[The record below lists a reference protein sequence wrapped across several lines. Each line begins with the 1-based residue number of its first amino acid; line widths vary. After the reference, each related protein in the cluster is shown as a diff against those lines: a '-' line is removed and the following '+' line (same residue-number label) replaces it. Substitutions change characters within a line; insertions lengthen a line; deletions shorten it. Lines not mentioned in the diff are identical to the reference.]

1 MTLHK
6 TANFMPLPRLKSIA
20 LCHKETKISLTRFSS
35 LFILHSSI
43 MELRFGPAGVPRS
56 AKDHSTEGGIRRVAE
71 LGLGCM
77 ELEFVRG
84 VKMGESIARS
94 IGKSASE
101 KGIALSAHGP
111 YFINL
116 NAREAEKITASQERL
131 LHAVRIASLC
141 GARTVVF
148 HAAFYMNDPP
158 DKVYSV
164 VKKNLQE
171 VLNKLK
177 LEQNKVWVRPEVT
190 GKNTQFGTLQEIL
203 RLSSETEGVAP
214 CIDFAHWHAR
224 TRRFNSYAEFATI
237 LEQIENKLG
246 RVALDNMHIHVSG
259 IAYGEKGEIKHLNLK
274 ESDFDYISLVKAL
287 KDFNVKG
294 LVISESPNLEEDALL
309 LQETY
314 NSFG

>member
-1 MTLHK
+1 M
-6 TANFMPLPRLKSIA
+6 
-20 LCHKETKISLTRFSS
+20 TRFSS
-35 LFILHSSI
+35 LFILYSSI
-43 MELRFGPAGVPRS
+43 MELRFGPAGVPHS
-56 AKDHSTEGGIRRVAE
+56 AKDRSTEGGIRCVAD

-84 VKMGESIARS
+84 VKMGESVARS
-94 IGKSASE
+94 IGKSAKE

-116 NAREAEKITASQERL
+116 NARETEKITASQERL

-164 VKKNLQE
+164 VKQNLQE

-190 GKNTQFGTLQEIL
+190 GKNTQFGTLPEIL

-214 CIDFAHWHAR
+214 CIDFSHWHAR
-224 TRRFNSYAEFATI
+224 TRRFNSYGEFASI
-237 LEQIENKLG
+237 LEQTENKLG

-274 ESDFDYISLVKAL
+274 ESDFDYVSLAKAL

-314 NSFG
+314 NSLG